1 MKVQTW
7 EYVQCSLNNR
17 LLTCLQTMAY
27 SRGSKGPGYAQ
38 GPVMGHESLEE
49 RNEQMESNL
58 KDNISQMRTIAIN
71 ISKELKDQRTLFNGM
86 DNRLNSASS
95 LITNTVGKVGKL
107 LKSDSNYHIH
117 YLVLFCLLVFF
128 VLSFYIR

>member
-1 MKVQTW
+1 
-7 EYVQCSLNNR
+7 
-17 LLTCLQTMAY
+17 MAY
-27 SRGSKGPGYAQ
+27 RGSKVPRYTQ

-49 RNEQMESNL
+49 QNEQMESNL

-71 ISKELKDQRTLFNGM
+71 ISKELNDQRPLFNDL

-95 LITNTVGKVGKL
+95 IITNTIGKVGKL